1 MQSDASKLK
10 GRYMHELEVLR
21 ETAHPAVQYPYF
33 ENSQSSDRRGS
44 NTVEEIVPDRFA
56 NPKISREG
64 VRSPLIMG
72 VQLSSWPCL
81 SWSLDCR
88 GIAMA
93 IRADDLEEKLAAMV
107 APAAAVMRLD
117 WIPTN
122 ELSGIASYVGRYFR
136 GSHSLQGRKFK
147 RYFATYERGDDPLAH
162 RSGKTRKKIRYA
174 ERRLGID
181 VGAIE
186 FRRFERDE
194 DVDSFCE
201 IGEFIC
207 GQGYHGKKGIGIR
220 NSPDWRD
227 LLSKLAL
234 AGRLRGEVLFCGAD
248 PVAYLFAVVHEGGYS
263 LETIGVNRSIRAASA
278 GTVLLSS
285 SLRRAIVDESLVVA
299 DFGTGQS
306 EYKDLFTTICVEF
319 GSVHCYARKV
329 SLPAVTQSL
338 LESVSKKISILSS
351 SKVGRRLR
359 RQMVKRSS

>member
-1 MQSDASKLK
+1 M
-10 GRYMHELEVLR
+10 YELDLLR
-21 ETAHPAVQYPYF
+21 ETAHPAVKYPYL
-33 ENSQSSDRRGS
+33 EDSQSSDRIRK
-44 NTVEEIVPDRFA
+44 NAVEEVVSDRFA
-56 NPKISREG
+56 NPKTSREG
-64 VRSPLIMG
+64 ACSPLIMG

-107 APAAAVMRLD
+107 APAAAAMRLD

-122 ELSGIASYVGRYFR
+122 ELSGIAIYVGKYFR
-136 GSHSLQGRKFK
+136 GSRSLQGRKFK
-147 RYFATYERGDDPLAH
+147 RYFATYEGGKEPLAH
-162 RSGKTRKKIRYA
+162 RSGKTRKKLRYA

-227 LLSKLAL
+227 RLSKIAL

-248 PVAYLFAVVHEGGYS
+248 PVAYLFAVVNEGGYS

-299 DFGTGQS
+299 DFGPGQS
-306 EYKDLFTTICVEF
+306 DYKDLFTTTCVEF
-319 GSVHCYARKV
+319 GSIHSYARQMSV
-329 SLPAVTQSL
+329 PAVTQLL
-338 LESVSKKISILSS
+338 LESVSTRLAILSS

-359 RQMVKRSS
+359 RQMVQRYS